1 VSVTAYHSFAGEV
14 EASNT
19 PTIRRL
25 TLSRRHQLSPIA
37 HIIFGD
43 TLGDGKTSDGHA
55 GKTFHYMLA
64 NPPFGVEW
72 KPQATVVEKE
82 HKQFGFTGRFGPGLP
97 RIDNG
102 ALLFLLTMLA
112 KRKPSPD

>member
-1 VSVTAYHSFAGEV
+1 
-14 EASNT
+14 
-19 PTIRRL
+19 
-25 TLSRRHQLSPIA
+25 
-37 HIIFGD
+37 
-43 TLGDGKTSDGHA
+43 
-55 GKTFHYMLA
+55 MLA

-97 RIDNG
+97 RINDG

-112 KRKPSPD
+112 KRKPSPDEGGEGSKIAIILNGFAAVHR